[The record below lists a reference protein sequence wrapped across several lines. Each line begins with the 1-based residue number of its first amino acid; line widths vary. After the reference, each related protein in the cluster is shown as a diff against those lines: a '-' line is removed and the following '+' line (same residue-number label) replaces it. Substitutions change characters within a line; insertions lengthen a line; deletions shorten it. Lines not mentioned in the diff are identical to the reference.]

1 MANVNAPFGFR
12 PQMRTASGGSVNA
25 VAAHKI
31 AGYGT
36 ALFINDVVTHAASGT
51 KPTPAIDAAIT
62 PGTTAVLGVNLIYG
76 AASTATDHLIV
87 LAAGGAV
94 FQCQGDGTGA
104 TFLVAASLSKNAN
117 LALTAGNTTLKT
129 SKHSLSET
137 SLNTTNT
144 LDLRVRKL
152 FESPDNALGQY
163 ARVEVTFNNL
173 CDADQKV
180 GI

>member
-12 PQMRTASGGSVNA
+12 PTMRTVTGASGRLIS
-25 VAAHKI
+25 AHKI

-36 ALFINDVVTHAASGT
+36 ALFINDAVTHAAAGT
-51 KPTPAIDAAIT
+51 LNTPAIDAGIT
-62 PGTTAVLGVNLIYG
+62 PGTTPVLGVNLQYG
-76 AASTATDHLIV
+76 AASTATNHTIV
-87 LAAGGAV
+87 LASAGAV
-94 FQCQGDGTGA
+94 FQVQGDGTGA
-104 TFLVAASLSKNAN
+104 TFLVAAALSKNAN
-117 LALTAGNTTLKT
+117 IALTAGNATLKL

-173 CDADQKV
+173 VDADQKA